1 MAALPVLTVTELN
14 SQIQFQLS
22 SSFPQVYVCG
32 EISGFSQPK
41 SGHCYFTLKD
51 AESQIRAVIWKTNY
65 ASIKQCK
72 TVELLDGVSVICGGS
87 ISVYSARGE
96 YQLNV
101 RTLMPVGE
109 GPQELALRKLKERL
123 EKEGLFDAS
132 RKRALPRFP
141 KRVAVITSP
150 TGAAIR
156 DFLHVLR
163 PRWSDLKILL
173 VPARVQGDGAAE
185 EIALAFETISQFR
198 IQPDVVVLTRGGGSP
213 EDLACFNEEVVC
225 RAMARCSVPVICG
238 VGHESDV
245 TLADFVADIRAL
257 TPSDAALRIAPDRVE
272 LRNQLSELTLR
283 LVGRLKTKYQQS
295 AQALESLLER
305 PVLSQPVARFR
316 HLEMEL
322 DRTGQHLDRS
332 IRFQVREQEQILK
345 AVSGRLTAINPAAV
359 LARGYSLTCDENGK
373 LILDSQEV
381 QKGMWIKTKLATG
394 SITSRVEEVDGA
406 GRNGSVSTT

>member
-1 MAALPVLTVTELN
+1 
-14 SQIQFQLS
+14 
-22 SSFPQVYVCG
+22 
-32 EISGFSQPK
+32 
-41 SGHCYFTLKD
+41 
-51 AESQIRAVIWKTNY
+51 
-65 ASIKQCK
+65 
-72 TVELLDGVSVICGGS
+72 
-87 ISVYSARGE
+87 
-96 YQLNV
+96 
-101 RTLMPVGE
+101 VGE

-123 EKEGLFDAS
+123 EKEGMFDAS